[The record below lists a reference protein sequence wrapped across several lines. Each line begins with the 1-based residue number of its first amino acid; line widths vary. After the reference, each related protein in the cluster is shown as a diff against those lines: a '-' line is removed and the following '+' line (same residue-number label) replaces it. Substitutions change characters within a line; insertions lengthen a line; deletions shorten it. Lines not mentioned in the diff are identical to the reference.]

1 MTSKTLSLHYHQ
13 LLVSITPA
21 KEVKITGWLGAV
33 IRNNLLFAADQ
44 IRLPDEKK
52 SLREFVAA
60 IPLRENHPFYAELK
74 NGFPAP
80 YTITL
85 NSHAQSISPVKELK
99 KGEIISFTLSLIG
112 TVAIH
117 YRSFLQAIRE
127 MCRHGMGTPISS
139 FLLIDV
145 CEVSPHNELNL
156 LMTGEN
162 ILASNLKY
170 PVTLDPCKKPDSE
183 RRTNMLQLTL
193 TTPTKLYRPSQK
205 TDTQISYQD
214 KLNCFPSFYQFIRSA
229 AFRFFKL
236 SILYLPPH
244 NPKFIKPLQD
254 ELEHLIEKAV
264 SPTLYSADLQQVV
277 LPNTLKKETINKINL
292 SGYVGTL
299 SFQGHFNN
307 FLPLL
312 LFMQNLG
319 VGHDVVFG
327 LGKYEV
333 KIIKNR

>member
-1 MTSKTLSLHYHQ
+1 MISKMFALHYHQ
-13 LLVSITPA
+13 LLVRITPA

-33 IRNNLLFAADQ
+33 IRNNLLFAADR
-44 IRLPDEKK
+44 IMLPDEKK

-60 IPLRENHPFYAELK
+60 IPLREDHPFYAELQ

-99 KGEIISFTLSLIG
+99 KGEIISFTLCLTGTAATHSL
-112 TVAIH
+112 
-117 YRSFLQAIRE
+117 SFLQTIRE
-127 MCRHGMGTPISS
+127 MCRHGMGTPVTP

-145 CEVSPHNELNL
+145 CELSPHNELNL

-162 ILASNLKY
+162 ILTSNLKY
-170 PVTLDPCKKPDSE
+170 PVTLEPYKQPDNE
-183 RRTNMLQLTL
+183 RTAGMLQLNL

-214 KLNCFPSFYQFIRSA
+214 KLNGFPSFYQFVRSA

-236 SILYLPPH
+236 NILYLPSH
-244 NPKFIKPLQD
+244 NPEHIKPLQD

-264 SPTLYSADLQQVV
+264 SPTLYSADIQQVV

-299 SFQGHFNN
+299 SFQGDFND
-307 FLPLL
+307 FMPLL

-319 VGHDVVFG
+319 VGHDVVYG

-333 KIIKNR
+333 KIIH

>member
-1 MTSKTLSLHYHQ
+1 MISKMFALHYHQ
-13 LLVSITPA
+13 LLVRITPT
-21 KEVKITGWLGAV
+21 EDVKITGWLGAV
-33 IRNNLLFAADQ
+33 IRNNFLFAADQ
-44 IRLPDEKK
+44 ITLPGKEK
-52 SLREFVAA
+52 SLREFMGT
-60 IPLRENHPFYAELK
+60 IPLRESHPFYAELQ

-85 NSHAQSISPVKELK
+85 TSHTQSISPVKKLQ
-99 KGEIISFTLSLIG
+99 KGEIISFTISLIG
-112 TVAIH
+112 TGAIH
-117 YRSFLQAIRE
+117 YRSFLQAILQL
-127 MCRHGMGTPISS
+127 CRHGMGTPISP

-145 CEVSPHNELNL
+145 CELSPHNELNL

-162 ILASNLKY
+162 LLASNLKY
-170 PVTLDPCKKPDSE
+170 PVTYKQPDSE
-183 RRTNMLQLTL
+183 RTACMLQLNL
-193 TTPTKLYRPSQK
+193 STPTKLYRPSQK

-214 KLNCFPSFYQFIRSA
+214 KLNGFPSFYQFIRSA

-236 SILYLPPH
+236 NILYLPSH
-244 NPKFIKPLQD
+244 NPDLIKAMQD

-264 SPTLYSADLQQVV
+264 APTLYSADIQQVV

-299 SFQGHFNN
+299 IFQGHFND
-307 FLPLL
+307 FMPLL

-319 VGHDVVFG
+319 VGHDVVYG

-333 KIIKNR
+333 KIIH